1 MMTIYIGLGMVFLSY
16 SGYVLLCMIGW
27 RRSKNEKDDRAE
39 HVDLNPFSVI
49 IPVRNEEENIDQRI
63 LQLIQD
69 IDQVKG
75 SELIIVNDESSDGT
89 MDVLRKRNDH
99 GSLRVLNV
107 NDGKGKKAAIR
118 TGVLAANNEII
129 ITTDGDVRSKDGWV
143 NSVVEAFVQKDA
155 DMLLMPVLIKDGQD
169 LLGEIQLMDQAILTG
184 MAIGSAQMA
193 CPVWASGAAL
203 AFRKSDFLELEG
215 FKGNEQWSSGDDVFL
230 LHKFKSAGKKIS
242 VLNSSNALVV
252 AEACGTWGQL
262 IEQRLRWGSKSIAY
276 RDPLT
281 VFVTMLGLLRW
292 SALIFL
298 FVLLQLSIVVPS
310 ALWLLAII
318 SIGADLILA
327 RTVLH
332 SEGLKLPLLAQ
343 LFVPVFYLFFG
354 VFLMVASVFY
364 TPTWKGR
371 KVLGQNQ

>member
-1 MMTIYIGLGMVFLSY
+1 MNVYIGLGVVFLFY
-16 SGYVLLCMIGW
+16 SGYVLLCIIGW
-27 RRSKNEKDDRAE
+27 RRSKNEEDDRTE
-39 HVDLNPFSVI
+39 QVDLKPFSVI
-49 IPVRNEEENIDQRI
+49 IPVRNEEENIDQCI
-63 LQLIQD
+63 SQLIQD

-75 SELIIVNDESSDGT
+75 SELIVVNDESTDGT

-107 NDGKGKKAAIR
+107 NDGKGKKAAIN

-129 ITTDGDVRSKDGWV
+129 ITTDADVRTKIGWV
-143 NSVVEAFVQKDA
+143 HSVVRAFIGKNA
-155 DMLLMPVLIKDGQD
+155 DMLLMPVLINESQD
-169 LLGEIQLMDQAILTG
+169 LLSEIQLMDQAILTG

-193 CPVWASGAAL
+193 CPIWASGAAL
-203 AFRKSDFLELEG
+203 AFKKKAFLDLNG
-215 FKGNEQWSSGDDVFL
+215 FEGNEKWSSGDDVFL
-230 LHKFKSAGKKIS
+230 LHKFKNASKNIA
-242 VLNSSNALVV
+242 VLNSSKALVV
-252 AEACGTWGQL
+252 ADACGTWKQL
-262 IEQRLRWGSKSIAY
+262 IEQRLRWGGKSIAY

-281 VFVTMLGLLRW
+281 VFVTVLGLLRW

-310 ALWLLAII
+310 ALWLLAVI
-318 SIGADLILA
+318 SIGIDLLLA

-354 VFLMVASVFY
+354 FFLMVASVFY
-364 TPTWKGR
+364 KPTWKGR
-371 KVLGQNQ
+371 KVQGQHQ